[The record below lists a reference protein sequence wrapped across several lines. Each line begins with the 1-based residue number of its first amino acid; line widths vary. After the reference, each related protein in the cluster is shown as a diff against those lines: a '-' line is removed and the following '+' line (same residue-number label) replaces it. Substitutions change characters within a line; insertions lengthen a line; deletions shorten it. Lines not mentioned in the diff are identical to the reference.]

1 MAFLDRVFFDSKF
14 LEILLPDEL
23 QAVAAHEFTHIKKR
37 HGIKKFFRLTVP
49 MATVGVVIG
58 LFVFSNFTLMDQIP
72 IVGNLGKV
80 VVSLLAAL
88 FFGFFTLIAAFRI
101 NAKWLRQQETICD
114 LSAVEYLNG
123 ESMVTAVIKLNN
135 LRPKRNTRLEQLLP
149 KIYPTIEQRINDIR
163 AATENKKKL
172 NIQ

>member
-1 MAFLDRVFFDSKF
+1 
-14 LEILLPDEL
+14 
-23 QAVAAHEFTHIKKR
+23 VAAHEFTHLKKR
-37 HGIKKFFRLTVP
+37 HGVKKFFRLTVP

-58 LFVFSNFTLMDQIP
+58 LFAFYNFTFMDQIP
-72 IVGNLGKV
+72 LVGNLGKV

-88 FFGFFTLIAAFRI
+88 FFGFVTLIAAFHV

-135 LRPKRNTRLEQLLP
+135 LRPRRNTRVERLLP
-149 KIYPTIEQRINDIR
+149 KIYPSIEQRIDDIR
-163 AATENKKKL
+163 VAAENKKKL
-172 NIQ
+172 NS